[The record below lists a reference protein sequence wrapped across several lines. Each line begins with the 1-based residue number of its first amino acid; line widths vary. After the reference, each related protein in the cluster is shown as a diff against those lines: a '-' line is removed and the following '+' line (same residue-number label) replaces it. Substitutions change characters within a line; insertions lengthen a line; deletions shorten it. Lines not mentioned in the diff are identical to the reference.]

1 MSIQLRPV
9 DRPDVTRLAVLL
21 DQLGYPTDPAAAD
34 ERLDYWL
41 GDPAS
46 FLLGAAVEDEL
57 VGVAALHVCP
67 ILEVTGRFGRLVAL
81 VVDDR
86 HRGRGVGRAL
96 VGAVE
101 QRAREAGCL
110 FMEVTSSRRRDR
122 AHRFYRDL
130 GYADTC
136 GQKARFTKPLVA
148 AAPSAVDRVDGAS
161 QGQSDSGDSR
171 AG

>member
-1 MSIQLRPV
+1 MPIQLRPV
-9 DRPDVTRLAVLL
+9 RRQDAARLAVLL
-21 DQLGYPTDPAAAD
+21 DQLGYPTDPAAAA

-46 FLLGAAVEDEL
+46 FLLGAADGDEL

-86 HRGRGVGRAL
+86 HRGQGVGRAL
-96 VGAVE
+96 VDAAE
-101 QRAREAGCL
+101 QRARDAGCL

-130 GYADTC
+130 GYEDTC
-136 GQKARFTKPLVA
+136 DRKARFTKSLAVTTPTGTDPLDGDALEPA
-148 AAPSAVDRVDGAS
+148 A
-161 QGQSDSGDSR
+161 GQR
-171 AG
+171 P